1 MNKEISV
8 VEDKH
13 HIKME
18 DVSSFLIERSAD
30 YSFWEE
36 ISHQE
41 LNETILSKL
50 SEGQLKVFFSVVR
63 NGSACKL
70 GDDYYYRIKAG

>member
-1 MNKEISV
+1 M

-18 DVSSFLIERSAD
+18 DVSNFLIERSAD
-30 YSFWEE
+30 YSFWDE
-36 ISHQE
+36 ISHHE
-41 LNETILSKL
+41 LNEKILSKL
-50 SEGQLKVFFSVVR
+50 TEEQLKVFFGVVR

-70 GDDYYYRIKAG
+70 SDEYYYRIKAD

>member
-1 MNKEISV
+1 M
-8 VEDKH
+8 EDKH

-18 DVSSFLIERSAD
+18 DVSGFMIERSAD

-36 ISHQE
+36 ISHLE
-41 LNETILSKL
+41 LNKNVLASL
-50 SEGQLKVFFSVVR
+50 SEEQLKVFFGVVR

-70 GDDYYYRIKAG
+70 SDDYYYRIKAS

>member
-1 MNKEISV
+1 M

-13 HIKME
+13 HIEME
-18 DVSSFLIERSAD
+18 DLSNFLIERSAD

-36 ISHQE
+36 ISYQE
-41 LNETILSKL
+41 LNEKTLAKL
-50 SEGQLKVFFSVVR
+50 SEEQLKVFFSVVR

-70 GDDYYYRIKAG
+70 SDEYYYRIKAD

>member
-1 MNKEISV
+1 MKKEIFV

-41 LNETILSKL
+41 LNETVLSKL
-50 SEGQLKVFFSVVR
+50 SEEQLKVFFGVVR
-63 NGSACKL
+63 NGSSCKL
-70 GDDYYYRIKAG
+70 SDEYYYRIKAD